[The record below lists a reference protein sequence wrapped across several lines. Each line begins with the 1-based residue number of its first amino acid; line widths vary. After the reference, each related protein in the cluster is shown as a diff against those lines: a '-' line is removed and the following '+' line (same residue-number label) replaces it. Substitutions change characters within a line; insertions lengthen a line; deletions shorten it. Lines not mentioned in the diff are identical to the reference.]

1 MTRIAYYRVSTA
13 DQSIEA
19 QRAALGGGFDHEF
32 MDEGV
37 SGATQAAKRPG
48 FAKLL
53 EFIRKGDSLH
63 VYAIDRLGRDSI
75 DVQQTVRVLLDKGV
89 MVEVR
94 GLGQISATGA
104 GGLLLALMA
113 QMAELE
119 RERIRERTEAGR
131 AVARASLAA
140 TGRTH
145 RGKASLGRPV
155 EHDAASIAAWRTQN
169 KASIAETARHFG
181 TSESTVKRAVR
192 G

>member
-19 QRAALGGGFDHEF
+19 QRAALGGDFDHEF
-32 MDEGV
+32 TDEGV

-89 MVEVR
+89 TVEVR

-155 EHDAASIAAWRTQN
+155 EHNAAAIATWRAEN

-181 TSESTVKRAVR
+181 TSESTVKRALR
-192 G
+192 T